1 MSVSGPAVVRLSLL
15 GGFDLRLDGA
25 SVELPPS
32 AQRLISFLAL
42 HRRSLMRLFVAG
54 SLWADAGEAQANSS
68 LRSTLWRL
76 HEKTHVIDTTS
87 THLSLAPWVRTDV
100 GDAIEV
106 SRRLI
111 EDESPPEPE
120 DVLALSQAGELL
132 PGWYEDWL
140 IVERERVRQRRL
152 HTLETA
158 CRRLTAARRFADA
171 LEAGLA
177 AVAVEPLRQSS
188 HAAVIEAHLAE
199 GNLIEASRQYEQL
212 RDLLREHLGT
222 RPSRRV
228 LELLHV

>member
-1 MSVSGPAVVRLSLL
+1 MGAAAAASRLSLL

-25 SVELPPS
+25 PVELPPS

-42 HRRSLMRLFVAG
+42 NRRALMRVFVAG
-54 SLWADAGEAQANSS
+54 TLWADAGEAQAGSS

-76 HEKTHVIDTTS
+76 QEKAPVIDTTS
-87 THLSLAPWVRTDV
+87 THVALALSVQTDV
-100 GDAIEV
+100 ADSVVV
-106 SRRLI
+106 SRRVI
-111 EDESPPEPE
+111 DDAAPPDPE

-140 IVERERVRQRRL
+140 IVERERLRQRRL
-152 HTLETA
+152 HTLEAA
-158 CRRLTAARRFADA
+158 CRRLAEVGRFADA

-177 AVAVEPLRQSS
+177 AVATEPLRESS

-199 GNLIEASRQYEQL
+199 GNLVEASRQYQQL
-212 RDLLREHLGT
+212 RDLLRENLGT

-228 LELLHV
+228 LELLHS